1 MNSHWQWLKGELDA
15 WTAEGILSEEAA
27 EAIRA
32 RCGRMRTFSWTGPLA
47 LCAAACLAAGAVF
60 TAAGLWG
67 ALSQDQRFVLAMG
80 PLVAS
85 LLAAALFLLGEGAFA
100 RPARR
105 GEDGAAAPARQGF
118 PLWLRESA
126 GVFHGAAAT
135 AAVWMVHDS
144 YMVDSDSSAL
154 FAVLALCLVVM
165 LYLLRSAGLGMI
177 AAADAAY
184 AAWIC
189 PAGGWVD
196 GAAWVLLAAAFP
208 FLFFLIRER
217 RERGGIAFAWGWIAA
232 VLALTF
238 FTASSALWQA
248 VFFAIAASLTWLAG
262 SALRD
267 FGWVGAAFRFF
278 GGMAVFAALLAA
290 SFGSSWRGADG
301 GALLWVLLLLFLA
314 ADGALLLKAAARRE
328 WLSTAAGLTPFVMAA
343 GALLALWDASGV
355 SSAVLV
361 SCFTAFL
368 AAAVIARGYQ
378 TDREWQMGAGLLILL
393 AGGGVRLVD
402 SALTFGQRG
411 AFFLTAG
418 VVAAVLCAL
427 LRTPGTRRK
436 RRDAEEGGGGD
447 A

>member
-1 MNSHWQWLKGELDA
+1 MNSHWQWLKGELDE
-15 WTAEGILSEEAA
+15 WTAEGLVSEEAA

-32 RCGRMRTFSWTGPLA
+32 RCGRMRAFSWTGPLA
-47 LCAAACLAAGAVF
+47 LCAAVCLAAGAVF

-67 ALSQDQRFVLAMG
+67 ALSQDQRFVLAVG
-80 PLVAS
+80 PLAAS
-85 LLAAALFLLGEGAFA
+85 LLAAALFFLAEGAFV
-100 RPARR
+100 RPVRR
-105 GEDGAAAPARQGF
+105 GEEGGAPARQGM
-118 PLWLRESA
+118 PLWLREGV

-154 FAVLALCLVVM
+154 FAAAALALVVM
-165 LYLLRSAGLGMI
+165 LYLIRSAGLGMI
-177 AAADAAY
+177 AAADAAG
-184 AAWIC
+184 AAWLS

-196 GAAWVLLAAAFP
+196 GAAWALLAAAFP

-248 VFFAIAASLTWLAG
+248 VFFSIAASLTWLAG

-267 FGWVGAAFRFF
+267 YGWVGAAFRFF
-278 GGMAVFAALLAA
+278 GGIAVFAALFAA
-290 SFGSSWRGADG
+290 AFGSSWRGAEG

-343 GALLALWDASGV
+343 GALLALWDESGV

-361 SCFTAFL
+361 SCFMVFL
-368 AAAVIARGYQ
+368 AAAVIARGFQ
-378 TDREWQMGAGLLILL
+378 TDREWQMGAGFLLLL
-393 AGGGVRLVD
+393 GSGGVRLVD

-418 VVAAVLCAL
+418 AVAAVLCLAL
-427 LRTPGTRRK
+427 RAPRKRRK
-436 RRDAEEGGGGD
+436 RRADAEGGGGD